1 MASRRSSLNCTCT
14 RLSRDSIP
22 PGRSIIWVE
31 AQPIRGFRM
40 RKTLCGL
47 AIAALA
53 APTAML
59 AQDADSIA
67 RALSN
72 PAAAKSHYGADVKS

>member
-1 MASRRSSLNCTCT
+1 
-14 RLSRDSIP
+14 
-22 PGRSIIWVE
+22 
-31 AQPIRGFRM
+31 M
-40 RKTLCGL
+40 RKKALYGF

-53 APTAML
+53 APAAML

-72 PAAAKSHYGADVKS
+72 PAAAKSHYGADVKP